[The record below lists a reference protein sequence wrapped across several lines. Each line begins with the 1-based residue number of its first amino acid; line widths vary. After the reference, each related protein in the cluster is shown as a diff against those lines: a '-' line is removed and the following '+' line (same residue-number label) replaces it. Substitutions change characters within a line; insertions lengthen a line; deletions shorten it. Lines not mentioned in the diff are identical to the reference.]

1 MLVADRLRH
10 VYAIAKAW
18 AAFVAVVLAVY
29 IAVGS
34 WMFGDW
40 WYGLMWGGNLTFK
53 YIRQGWLVFL
63 NQNFGLAVG
72 IIVAVAIAVIVGTIL
87 SRHVLQITDKF
98 GGLIIFG
105 AAAAVLVT
113 ALVVYH
119 TDEQPYRMAAALSSS
134 LADLTGQF
142 QELGD
147 KIHPE
152 IEPPI
157 YFQYLDAERV
167 QSLYNQIEPEL
178 EEKERTVEGSTA
190 VKGKAELGNGAA
202 HMGVE
207 AGKEAASKSTFTRS
221 EPLPERKALELM
233 QYARKTW
240 PDNYYS
246 SDSDWY
252 VKRVLS
258 NAVDQF
264 TKIANG
270 ETVKIERYDPQQ
282 AERTADLQ
290 KWVLR
295 GQLGRLG
302 GWAFVDGDFE
312 KSTSVDGVILIRHFS
327 DKPFKCSFRIYL
339 PRTALKSLPNV
350 RRFHARVFGEVV
362 RPLEDDGFV
371 DLKGV
376 AIY

>member
-1 MLVADRLRH
+1 
-10 VYAIAKAW
+10 
-18 AAFVAVVLAVY
+18 
-29 IAVGS
+29 
-34 WMFGDW
+34 MFGDW
-40 WYGLMWGGNLTFK
+40 WYGLIWGGNLNFE
-53 YIRQGWLVFL
+53 YIRKGWLVFL

-72 IIVAVAIAVIVGTIL
+72 VVVAAAIAVVVGTMF
-87 SRHVLQITDKF
+87 SRHVLQITSRF
-98 GGLIIFG
+98 GNLIIFC

-119 TDEQPYRMAAALSSS
+119 ADEEPYRATAALSSS
-134 LADLTGQF
+134 LSNLTGQV
-142 QELGD
+142 QELAARTN
-147 KIHPE
+147 PE

-190 VKGKAELGNGAA
+190 VKGKAALGSGAA
-202 HMGVE
+202 NMSLE
-207 AGKEAASKSTFTRS
+207 AGKETASKSTFARS
-221 EPLPERKALELM
+221 EPLPERKAVELM

-258 NAVDQF
+258 NTVDQF

-290 KWVLR
+290 KRVLR

-312 KSTSVDGVILIRHFS
+312 KSTSGDGVVLIRHFS

-339 PRTALKSLPNV
+339 PRAALKSLPNV
-350 RRFHARVFGEVV
+350 KQFHARVFGEVI